1 MIRKFAHA
9 FHIPGTL
16 SADINIRF
24 TVPSDCC
31 LVHVSAVASND
42 SDATLALG
50 TSADTDGWLAACV
63 IGDSNTPVEKGIADF
78 DGALL
83 SDAGSEPPRAVD
95 GTIVVATLDYDGD
108 GGTAAQNVTI
118 VLTFQ
123 EG

>member
-1 MIRKFAHA
+1 MHRKFVMACHV
-9 FHIPGTL
+9 PGSL
-16 SADINIRF
+16 AANDALRYS
-24 TVPSDCC
+24 VPSDCT

-50 TSADTDGWLAACV
+50 TSADTDGFLTACV
-63 IGDSNTPVEKGIADF
+63 IGDSGTPVEKAVANF

-83 SDAGSEPPRAVD
+83 SDAGNEHPRLSD
-95 GTIVVATLDYDGD
+95 GDVFVATVDYDGAS
-108 GGTAAQNVTI
+108 GTAADDLTL